1 MGIPVMKMRTSTR
14 CWFALPR
21 IRTTTA
27 VRRKTKLMSI
37 RMMVRAQRTTMM
49 KLKMGKRKK
58 KKTRT
63 TRCSV
68 IKFDKPTQ
76 NLSRPF
82 ESHHGVVVSSITDLL
97 EIALH
102 YCDYRN
108 SRKYF
113 THSFSIKNH
122 SNMGHAQLYKKPHAS
137 LSCVC
142 CRYFSIRLKIEIK
155 CFLAKKKKKK
165 KKKKS

>member
-1 MGIPVMKMRTSTR
+1 
-14 CWFALPR
+14 
-21 IRTTTA
+21 
-27 VRRKTKLMSI
+27 MSI

-49 KLKMGKRKK
+49 KLKMLKRKK

-155 CFLAKKKKKK
+155 LCLCQLIKEGCQFISDLNNIGKITKCM
-165 KKKKS
+165 SVD